1 MAGALLKKT
10 GVVTIDQTP
19 DAIDWANITAATQGA
34 NANQTISGIDGSI
47 TLGITYSDGIYGM
60 EYRINSGTYTAILS
74 GGTFSVSN
82 GQTVN
87 FRATW
92 DGIDIVSG
100 DVVTITNQSA
110 AGTPTLDTFG
120 VNLTG

>member
-1 MAGALLKKT
+1 MTTNETVPAFAAAAA
-10 GVVTIDQTP
+10 VV
-19 DAIDWANITAATQGA
+19 ASAA
-34 NANQTISGIDGSI
+34 
-47 TLGITYSDGIYGM
+47 LGITYSSGFYTL
-60 EYRINSGTYTAILS
+60 EYRINSGTYTAIGS

-92 DGIDIVSG
+92 DGMDIVSY

-120 VNLTG
+120 VSLTV